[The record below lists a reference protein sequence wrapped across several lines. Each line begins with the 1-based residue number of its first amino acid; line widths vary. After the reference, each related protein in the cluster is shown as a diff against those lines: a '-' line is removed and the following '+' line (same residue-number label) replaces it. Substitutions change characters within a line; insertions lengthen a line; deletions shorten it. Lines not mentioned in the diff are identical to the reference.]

1 MNTTAIV
8 PASSGVEKSLS
19 PNIPKVKT
27 WKEYVLL
34 ALAAGVPSTTIARKL
49 GDDWNII
56 RTPRA
61 IRQIRN
67 RNPEKVYAARAQLE
81 LIEPYF
87 DKTARIKLLARRI
100 RHLEGL
106 ADSAGKK
113 DYVKI
118 ELAIATLAEA
128 IGKEQGTIQT
138 GSRQTNITNVHQ
150 GPEKDY
156 LAFHRDRQEERRRA
170 LGGE

>member
-8 PASSGVEKSLS
+8 PASSVVEKSLS

-27 WKEYVLL
+27 WKDYVLL
-34 ALAAGVPSTTIARKL
+34 ALAAGVPSTTIAKKL
-49 GDDWNII
+49 ADDWGII
-56 RTPRA
+56 RTPRG
-61 IRQIRN
+61 IRQIMN

-106 ADSAGKK
+106 ADSAGNK
-113 DYVKI
+113 DYVRI
-118 ELAIATLAEA
+118 ELAIATLSEA

-150 GPEKDY
+150 GPEESWRTVDKSY
-156 LAFHRDRQEERRRA
+156 MERRVK
-170 LGGE
+170 E